1 MFIEESEL
9 KEIKKKVILP
19 FILTFSLSIFNGMKT
34 NSGLLGNGFQYVPL
48 SLDVSC
54 TKMFFALETLPLQ
67 VFEAYTEDYHKQPF
81 RRT

>member
-1 MFIEESEL
+1 
-9 KEIKKKVILP
+9 
-19 FILTFSLSIFNGMKT
+19 MKT